1 MPLKQWLAVVAISFA
16 LCFGT
21 ASADDECSG
30 AATISDREDLAALA
44 LCPTFSGDVTIATGE
59 WGNVDL
65 GDELESIEGELKSF
79 NVTMTSLI
87 GDSIHHLQSLDLEQ
101 CMILGLSLPL
111 LTDVSGTI
119 RLVSLPGLSDLS
131 FTTGLS
137 AFADLDVE
145 NTHLSSIDGI
155 AAEEA
160 GSITFKTNDYM
171 ENITMPALQRVR
183 GALTIAQNGDELS
196 VDLPSLTSIG
206 GALTI
211 RNASAIALP
220 SLATAAAD
228 LAIEGNA
235 PTTLG
240 LSALETVGGD
250 LEVAD
255 NPRLANV
262 TLPKLRSVGGRLV
275 LKGNFS
281 VVEVP
286 ALEHVERGLSLVL
299 SGSACAMYD
308 ETAWMHLERGVV
320 KGGVEVECDGKRVDV
335 HEADSASLPAPA
347 ATTTQ
352 TALSG
357 APSSSVSDTASSVTS
372 ASASA
377 AASADAS
384 GAAAPGASAASRAV
398 GWGAVVGGLMLT
410 L

>member
-1 MPLKQWLAVVAISFA
+1 MA
-16 LCFGT
+16 
-21 ASADDECSG
+21 
-30 AATISDREDLAALA
+30 
-44 LCPTFSGDVTIATGE
+44 
-59 WGNVDL
+59 
-65 GDELESIEGELKSF
+65 
-79 NVTMTSLI
+79 SLI

-137 AFADLDVE
+137 AFADLDVG

-171 ENITMPALQRVR
+171 EDITMPALQRVR

-262 TLPKLRSVGGRLV
+262 TLPKLRSVGRRLV

-281 VVEVP
+281 VVEAP

-299 SGSACAMYD
+299 SGSACAVYD
-308 ETAWMHLERGVV
+308 DTAWMHPERGVV

-335 HEADSASLPAPA
+335 HEADSASLPPAA

-352 TALSG
+352 AALSG
-357 APSSSVSDTASSVTS
+357 APSSSVTS

-384 GAAAPGASAASRAV
+384 GAAAPGAFAASRAV
-398 GWGAVVGGLMLT
+398 GWGAVVGGLMLA

>member
-1 MPLKQWLAVVAISFA
+1 MVGVYAHLLFA
-16 LCFGT
+16 SKANSRT
-21 ASADDECSG
+21 PPDECSG

-171 ENITMPALQRVR
+171 ENITMPALQRVH
-183 GALTIAQNGDELS
+183 GTLTIAQNGDELS

-299 SGSACAMYD
+299 SGGSACAMYD

-352 TALSG
+352 AALSG